1 MEGELPVWAIGQAL
15 DGWYRSLGRKF
26 GPLSRSQRRLMK
38 ELEGERPIKVGELA
52 DRLALTMAGATRMVD
67 KLEALGYVVRFR
79 DPDSDQRY
87 VHVVLTDA
95 GREALR
101 EADRIYWEKV
111 AQSVSRLSREDQR
124 RLAQL
129 LRQIAGE
136 GGEAQR

>member
-1 MEGELPVWAIGQAL
+1 MEEELPVSAIGRAL

-38 ELEGERPIKVGELA
+38 ELEGDRPVKVGELA

-87 VHVVLTDA
+87 VHVILTEA

-111 AQSVSRLSREDQR
+111 AHSVSRLTREDQR
-124 RLAQL
+124 LLAKL

-136 GGEAQR
+136 GTG